1 MGKNSWDGNIE
12 TTREASSQSLSEA
25 GYDGNREYENG
36 TYGQSDYTVR
46 DRGDGTSD
54 VYITSDSDRG
64 HSHDLIDNETGEII
78 ASYHDYLSILLP
90 FMSFEELADLKDYIL
105 NQEKQKSLVLR

>member
-1 MGKNSWDGNIE
+1 MGRSTWDANIE
-12 TTREASSQSLSEA
+12 TSRESNSQTLSEA

-54 VYITSDSDRG
+54 VYVFSDSEKE
-64 HSHDLIDNETGEII
+64 HSHDLIDNSTGDLLE
-78 ASYHDYLSILLP
+78 SYHDYLLS
-90 FMSFEELADLKDYIL
+90 LKEMKEL
-105 NQEKQKSLVLR
+105 NQTLTYSMVNKELILEKKLK